1 MTRFVVLLLPLP
13 PLLLLLLQE
22 ESINTLR
29 YAQRAMRIENI
40 AVKNEGPTAGPV
52 SYAEVVSLRKEVK
65 ALQMALLRAQLHT
78 ISSSSSTSSSS
89 SSSSGCSAIMS
100 GDAVTELCSLRA
112 STAQL
117 CTQLSAAHSTA
128 AAASE
133 RELTVSLRG
142 DRWRQRCTELAAVA
156 RQLGGDVPDW
166 AAALLNTTTDSS
178 NSGSS
183 SDGAVDD
190 DDDSVSGDATAVAAG
205 VDVPLV
211 RAQHARIA
219 ALERELAEV
228 KATAAA
234 HAQQL
239 QQHEDDAEYADSADL
254 LLDSSYDAK
263 AGGDGEGRDSVGS
276 SSGGSGSSGGGAEQ
290 QQSKEELKRVD
301 AEIQVSTT
309 FTCAAYNLRVLC
321 PCSSSCC
328 CTGTTVDDKTL
339 EWAYTIVEGSAAQR
353 QHSERRLHKVHLI
366 HLVCSTGTR
375 SAVACGAS
383 HTAVCHPQLSLLLH
397 HRLVLLLRTIT
408 SRAVVTIN
416 TS

>member
-1 MTRFVVLLLPLP
+1 MAGALHCSQVQQRVWQSELMRTIASCAAAAAAAAAVAPPPHYTAHTRTQQHKYEPPQQQRPATDTAPETTLTSKFHLVDLAGSERAKRTGAEGARLREGININKGLLALGNVICALADRSKNGSAGGSAGGHVPYRDSKLTR
-13 PLLLLLLQE
+13 LLQDSLGGNSQTLMVACVSPSDSNLE

-65 ALQMALLRAQLHT
+65 ALQMALLRAQLNT

-239 QQHEDDAEYADSADL
+239 QQHEDDA
-254 LLDSSYDAK
+254 
-263 AGGDGEGRDSVGS
+263 
-276 SSGGSGSSGGGAEQ
+276 
-290 QQSKEELKRVD
+290 
-301 AEIQVSTT
+301 
-309 FTCAAYNLRVLC
+309 
-321 PCSSSCC
+321 
-328 CTGTTVDDKTL
+328 
-339 EWAYTIVEGSAAQR
+339 
-353 QHSERRLHKVHLI
+353 
-366 HLVCSTGTR
+366 
-375 SAVACGAS
+375 
-383 HTAVCHPQLSLLLH
+383 
-397 HRLVLLLRTIT
+397 
-408 SRAVVTIN
+408 
-416 TS
+416 